1 MLSGPRLDP
10 DSTNRRPHTF
20 PNVLVSPSLG
30 VKAKANKLNSPRINW
45 RCRLSIGI
53 RLFFRFNIVASKEYY
68 LTIIG
73 SLKV

>member
-1 MLSGPRLDP
+1 V
-10 DSTNRRPHTF
+10 ST
-20 PNVLVSPSLG
+20 SLG
-30 VKAKANKLNSPRINW
+30 VKARANKLNSPGINW

-53 RLFFRFNIVASKEYY
+53 RLFFRFNIVASNKYR